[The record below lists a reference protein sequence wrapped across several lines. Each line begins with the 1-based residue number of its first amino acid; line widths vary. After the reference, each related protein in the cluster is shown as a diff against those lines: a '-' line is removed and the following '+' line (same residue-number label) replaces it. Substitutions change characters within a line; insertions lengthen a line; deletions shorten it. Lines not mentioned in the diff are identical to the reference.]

1 MNEVHTIFAQS
12 NKSRGLFE
20 KPLAALLAKQLK
32 SAKND
37 EDLRF
42 CHPNQIKAGLCKELM
57 LSFTVYE
64 KDNNLVRMFKNV

>member
-1 MNEVHTIFAQS
+1 MNEVHTIFTQS

-42 CHPNQIKAGLCKELM
+42 CHPNQIKAGLCKEL
-57 LSFTVYE
+57 SFTVYE
-64 KDNNLVRMFKNV
+64 KDINLVRIFKNV